1 LAFGGGGSSTPETL
15 AHTHNAAL
23 SGDGGDLSETLTDMN
38 GVALYSLITDNSAA
52 VAANTVDIA
61 ANTAAIAAIGSVP
74 SGLIALWE
82 GSLASI
88 PAGWVFYSDIAS
100 GFSQLTSN
108 TGKTMNATRVA
119 CGQQF
124 STGNELIGRSPI
136 SVTWYLYGGGAPTG
150 TISAYITDS
159 TGVVRETST
168 TTVAANTLPIGI
180 GNQIPVEFTFAG
192 TTALTNGDM
201 ITVADGGAS
210 TATDTVSVAY
220 DSTTGIANS
229 AFSQENP
236 AGSWSFNSGN
246 QAKFILDWG
255 FQYIQKS

>member
-1 LAFGGGGSSTPETL
+1 MAFGGSTSSNTL
-15 AHTHNAAL
+15 PHTHNQTL
-23 SGDGGDLSETLTDMN
+23 INDGGDLSETLTDMN
-38 GVALYSLITDNSAA
+38 GVALYSLITDNTAA
-52 VAANTVDIA
+52 VA
-61 ANTAAIAAIGSVP
+61 ANTAAIAAINSVP
-74 SGLIALWE
+74 SGLIAIWE

-88 PAGWVFYSDIAS
+88 PTGWVFHSDITS

-136 SVTWYLYGGGAPTG
+136 SVTWYLYGDGAPTG
-150 TISAYITDS
+150 TISAYITTS

-180 GNQIPVEFTFAG
+180 GNQIAVEFTFSG

-201 ITVADGGAS
+201 ITVSDGGAS
-210 TATDTVSVAY
+210 TAVNTVSVAY

-236 AGSWSFNSGN
+236 AGSWTFNSGN
-246 QAKFILDWG
+246 QAKFTLDWG
-255 FQYIQKS
+255 SQYIKKT